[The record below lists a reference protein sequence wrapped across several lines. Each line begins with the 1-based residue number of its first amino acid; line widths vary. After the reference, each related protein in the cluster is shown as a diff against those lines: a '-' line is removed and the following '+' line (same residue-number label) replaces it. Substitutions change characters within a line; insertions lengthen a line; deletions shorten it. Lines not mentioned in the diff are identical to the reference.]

1 MATLFLARRS
11 GVAGFS
17 RHVAIKVVHPHLA
30 EDPSFIRMFVDEAL
44 LSARIQHPNVVHVEE
59 LGEEKGTYF
68 LVMEYVHG
76 SALSTM
82 LGTLARQD
90 RRLAPELAVHIA
102 MKVADG
108 LDAAH
113 ELLDDKGQRL
123 GVVHRDVSPQ
133 NVLLSATGHVKLID
147 FGIAKAAGQGRR
159 TETGSLKGKV
169 RYMSPE
175 QAFGQPIDRRTDLY
189 ALAIVLWEML
199 TMQRMFK
206 GTNDLALLD
215 EVRNPK
221 ILPPSAY
228 SAELPP
234 ELDRVILRALSRD
247 REQRPRTARDFRNQL
262 QEAFPAASTVG
273 EERLGEVV
281 RAVLGEHIEMRRI
294 TLPESVTGLNVRVLE
309 KRSDIARNEILRTM
323 TISAPGA
330 RYAADH
336 EVSEPRVPAAALA
349 SLGAQA
355 GATPVDTRT
364 SPARWVAIGALIAAA
379 RSATTAGLVYLVSR
393 PPPEVVVSPLAPLPG
408 TGALGTGALGTGA
421 LGTSTPGASGAPG
434 TVPATT
440 ASIPSTPSS
449 TDDAGAPSETS
460 STAPVVQR
468 VRHPSGGSRS
478 MESETD
484 PGEGEAS
491 PDSMSAPM
499 DEEDG
504 VMRIRTGG
512 VTIYDDDF

>member
-11 GVAGFS
+11 GAAGFS

-90 RRLAPELAVHIA
+90 RRLAPELAVHVA

-133 NVLLSATGHVKLID
+133 NILLSATGHVKLID

-175 QAFGQPIDRRTDLY
+175 QAFGQNIDRRTDIY

-221 ILPPSAY
+221 ILAPSAY
-228 SAELPP
+228 SPEIPP
-234 ELDRVILRALSRD
+234 ALDQVILAALSPKSD
-247 REQRPRTARDFRNQL
+247 QRPRTARDFRRML
-262 QEAFPAASTVG
+262 HEAYPEASGVA

-281 RAVLGEHIEMRRI
+281 SAVLGEHIEMRRL
-294 TLPESVTGLNVRVLE
+294 TLPESVTGLNVRGLA
-309 KRSDIARNEILRTM
+309 KKSDIARGEILRTM
-323 TISAPGA
+323 TVSAPGA

-336 EVSEPRVPAAALA
+336 EVSEPRLPAAVL
-349 SLGAQA
+349 QA
-355 GATPVDTRT
+355 VSPGSTPTDARPST
-364 SPARWVAIGALIAAA
+364 ARWLAIGGAVVAL
-379 RSATTAGLVYLVSR
+379 SSVTTAGVVYVMSR
-393 PPPEVVVSPLAPLPG
+393 PPTEPTVTPLAPLPP
-408 TGALGTGALGTGA
+408 TTLGV
-421 LGTSTPGASGAPG
+421 P
-434 TVPATT
+434 PATT
-440 ASIPSTPSS
+440 VSIPTTPEIV
-449 TDDAGAPSETS
+449 DDAGVAFAAADDEESG
-460 STAPVVQR
+460 
-468 VRHPSGGSRS
+468 SGGSTSRHD
-478 MESETD
+478 TTGRRRD
-484 PGEGEAS
+484 PSA
-491 PDSMSAPM
+491 SMSTMASATVREDDPPS
-499 DEEDG
+499 DEDDG

-512 VTIYDDDF
+512 VTIYDDEF